1 MNYQWQKK
9 EYGTQTWSNIIGANQ
24 ATYLTNPTT
33 QSDDSDE
40 YRVAITAAGATP
52 VYSLSAIL
60 SVQTGATVIIGFT
73 PDQIFD
79 DI

>member
-1 MNYQWQKK
+1 MVQSRGLGDVYKR
-9 EYGTQTWSNIIGANQ
+9 QT
-24 ATYLTNPTT
+24 YFTNATT
-33 QSDDSDE
+33 QADDSDE

>member
-24 ATYLTNPTT
+24 STFQTVSAA
-33 QSDDSDE
+33 QADDGDE

-60 SVQTGATVIIGFT
+60 SVQTGATIITGFT
-73 PDQIFD
+73 PNIIFD

>member
-9 EYGTQTWSNIIGANQ
+9 EYGTQTWSNIIVANQ
-24 ATYLTNPTT
+24 QTYNTPATT

-60 SVQTGATVIIGFT
+60 SVQTGATVITNFT
-73 PDQIFD
+73 PNLIFD
-79 DI
+79 DN